1 MELSMSM
8 RYVRIRARQKA
19 DNGPVLAEHTMSAL
33 LMLAGSNANTVMP
46 SGTDAVKAKITGDIL
61 QLQDAFSREYGIENT
76 TQVMESLDKILKTA
90 NLETGAGR
98 EYAALQADAEKWM
111 EKNPE
116 EGDEIKPIAMFYTV
130 IGIIDD
136 TIIDAAMMTTGES
149 DSAVISFDPTA
160 TVIDMPEID
169 PTATVIDADVSEN
182 RDAEEEAERRRREE
196 AEAEAERRRREE
208 AEAEAERRRNEE
220 EEAERRRREEAE
232 AEAER
237 RRNEEAQAEA
247 LRQQFA
253 RQLFEEEAER
263 KKVNRAIASK
273 ANAKA
278 VIAFIAFAAVTF
290 AGAVVY
296 QLLVEKNG
304 GEATWWM
311 KIIFFVIYL
320 IAYIV
325 SIGSINKMQQNP
337 DLSATQTTFMRMR
350 TIGTAGMIYFRTVIA
365 TTIFPAILL
374 LIIFLSVGEITPFWY
389 YFFEIYLFCYIIGL
403 ITLAFQC
410 NVAALSVGY
419 LDYKGLKRKRGAAL
433 GILISGMLSVPALV
447 LYLHWIFEW
456 FPMKTWVL
464 ILIIIYLVIT
474 LIVSI
479 VSSRINLTDMQN
491 NLQ

>member
-1 MELSMSM
+1 
-8 RYVRIRARQKA
+8 
-19 DNGPVLAEHTMSAL
+19 
-33 LMLAGSNANTVMP
+33 MLAGSNANTVMP

-196 AEAEAERRRREE
+196 AEA
-208 AEAEAERRRNEE
+208 
-220 EEAERRRREEAE
+220 EAERRRREEAE

-433 GILISGMLSVPALV
+433 GMLISGMLSVPALV